1 MGSIV
6 VGGIEVNPHKL
17 LDDGLRK
24 ELVLH
29 VSELLNNL
37 IQFDFSADSETV
49 STMSKHLVSAMRSLA
64 SLSGRLDAFQSCLE
78 CVDDYLCMHGLKMW
92 HEEMGRII
100 SYNVEQEVRRGG
112 SEPPFV
118 ATTSSPHFETIR
130 IQVNKYLLRKILDSD
145 SKFQSDIVP
154 IPRFPRTINEP
165 SCLTFMGRMVS
176 MLIKISDAQYTTYSL
191 ERNGWFMRD
200 ERAVCGLNT
209 ISLIRDAI
217 GVYGLSGL
225 DRLLCYRALHELH
238 RFVKFFRTNVSKQGV
253 LLEQLRD
260 EVSST
265 EFSFYS
271 TCVCANSSFVGNQL
285 FPEWRTPKDAVAIYA
300 AASKKTEMLML
311 PMLTC
316 FRRVGQAQL
325 LRRMVRFE
333 LQRCANAD
341 AKLLKNTICT
351 YNTMMDANQSSE
363 GTTEDVRKMCDLTVS
378 VGAGDP
384 MQTVFLKT
392 DPLEGLPVLLL
403 VFIITYTQKLT
414 FNPAFGSL
422 SKVKAGYPIDGW
434 PIIAGI
440 STLVKQF
447 HPSYG
452 KSFLAYLGQFI
463 RVSVTEYTKG
473 GNEDATRLA
482 ADSLRSCVVLAEQF
496 CDISGLSRS
505 ALYEHVPQ
513 YVFELCGDLPSS
525 VVGT

>member
-1 MGSIV
+1 
-6 VGGIEVNPHKL
+6 
-17 LDDGLRK
+17 
-24 ELVLH
+24 
-29 VSELLNNL
+29 
-37 IQFDFSADSETV
+37 
-49 STMSKHLVSAMRSLA
+49 
-64 SLSGRLDAFQSCLE
+64 
-78 CVDDYLCMHGLKMW
+78 
-92 HEEMGRII
+92 
-100 SYNVEQEVRRGG
+100 
-112 SEPPFV
+112 
-118 ATTSSPHFETIR
+118 
-130 IQVNKYLLRKILDSD
+130 
-145 SKFQSDIVP
+145 
-154 IPRFPRTINEP
+154 
-165 SCLTFMGRMVS
+165 

-191 ERNGWFMRD
+191 ERNGWFMSD
-200 ERAVCGLNT
+200 ERVVCGLNT

-265 EFSFYS
+265 GFSFHS
-271 TCVCANSSFVGNQL
+271 THVCANSSFVGDQL
-285 FPEWRTPKDAVAIYA
+285 FPEWRTPKNAVAIYA

-325 LRRMVRFE
+325 LRRMIRFE
-333 LQRCANAD
+333 LQRCAKAD
-341 AKLLKNTICT
+341 AKLLNHTICT
-351 YNTMMDANQSSE
+351 YNTMMSANQSPG
-363 GTTEDVRKMCDLTVS
+363 GTTEDVKNMCDLTVA
-378 VGAGDP
+378 VGVGDP
-384 MQTVFLKT
+384 MQTIFMKT
-392 DPLEGLPVLLL
+392 DTLEGLPVLLL
-403 VFIITYTQKLT
+403 LFIITYTQKLT

-463 RVSVTEYTKG
+463 RVSVTEYTSKG
-473 GNEDATRLA
+473 GNEDTTRLA
-482 ADSLRSCVVLAEQF
+482 ADSLKSCVVLAEQF
-496 CDISGLSRS
+496 CDISGLPRS

-513 YVFELCGDLPSS
+513 YIFELCGDLPSS
-525 VVGT
+525 VFGTSR